1 MVHRFFYPP
10 IIALTFCY
18 DLYIPFKKML
28 KERYRSE
35 YGVQVHRKQT
45 IHTAAATVFI
55 FIFISFG
62 VIFFI
67 GWRNRLGN
75 ERRELIQLWENG
87 SYEQTFVIS
96 GDELFKKPMDYFLL
110 TLHGFSAYQLAIAQ
124 INNFDT
130 LTFIDSCI
138 WSLRKALLTRE
149 TEDDGR
155 VYYVLGKAYYYKG
168 TAYAELAVKFLEM
181 ARSVSYPAR
190 DIPEY
195 LGLSYASIHD
205 YRNSVAAFTLALE
218 PPQDPPVQD
227 SGEAGNSYPSD
238 LLLLAIAR
246 SYIALDEQDAAKA
259 YLFRCVDIS
268 RDFDTIVAARLLLGG
283 IFGKAGD
290 TEGAEAQYMTILD
303 EGSEN
308 AEAHYQL
315 GELYA
320 AAGDPTRARAEWR
333 RAVRIDPV
341 HGPARARLNM

>member
-1 MVHRFFYPP
+1 
-10 IIALTFCY
+10 
-18 DLYIPFKKML
+18 ML

-45 IHTAAATVFI
+45 IRTAVVAVFI
-55 FIFISFG
+55 FIVASFGILFFIS
-62 VIFFI
+62 
-67 GWRNRLGN
+67 WRNQLGN
-75 ERRELIQLWENG
+75 ERRELLELWEKG
-87 SYEQTFVIS
+87 SYEQTFAIS
-96 GDELFKKPMDYFLL
+96 RDELSKKPMDYFFL

-124 INNFDT
+124 INSFDT

-149 TEDDGR
+149 TEDDGP

-168 TAYAELAVKFLEM
+168 TAYAELAVKFLEK
-181 ARSVSYPAR
+181 ARSVSYQAR

-195 LGLSYASIHD
+195 LGLAYASIQD

-218 PPQDPPVQD
+218 PPQDTPMQD
-227 SGEAGNSYPSD
+227 PGEGDAYPSD

-246 SYIALDEQDAAKA
+246 SYIALDETDAAKA
-259 YLFRCVDIS
+259 YLVRCVDIS
-268 RDFDTIVAARLLLGG
+268 RDFDTIVMARLLLGG
-283 IFGKAGD
+283 IFSKAGD
-290 TEGAEAQYMTILD
+290 AEGAETQYMAILN
-303 EGSEN
+303 EGGEN

-333 RAVRIDPV
+333 RAVRIDPA
-341 HGPARARLNM
+341 HGPARVRLNM